1 MQKQTEEMDRGVL
14 NVSQRAFLLKA
25 KKYFYIQAFMRV
37 GIRLGVCMVW
47 FSLFSLLLSC
57 IKNKKNGGLNVQ
69 KLLCVPL
76 EPSVNP
82 EPGPFTPQ
90 VHVRVFSLHLKN
102 H

>member
-1 MQKQTEEMDRGVL
+1 MQKRTEEMDRGVL

-57 IKNKKNGGLNVQ
+57 IKNKKCRTKCAKAPVCSSGAVSQ
-69 KLLCVPL
+69 P
-76 EPSVNP
+76 
-82 EPGPFTPQ
+82 
-90 VHVRVFSLHLKN
+90 
-102 H
+102 